1 MKENPIRVV
10 IADDHPLFREGVAH
24 SLAGEPDLA
33 VVGQASDGEEAVER
47 VTAVTPDI
55 LLLDIAMPGQGG
67 IETVRRISA
76 TCPTVRTIMLTVS
89 EDQDDL
95 MDALKAGARGY
106 VLKGVSA
113 RELANVVRAVA
124 GNEVYIS
131 PALAG
136 GILFEMTHAKPI
148 DPLDEL
154 TERERQILHLVGEG
168 LTNREIGER
177 LHLAEKTIKHYMTS
191 VLQKLHVRSRVEAAL
206 FIQERDL
213 NGSHNEL
220 ISGMTNGR

>member
-1 MKENPIRVV
+1 MKEDAICIV

-24 SLAGEPDLA
+24 SLAGEPDL
-33 VVGQASDGEEAVER
+33 VVIGQASTGEETVDI
-47 VTAVTPDI
+47 VTAITPDI

-67 IETVRRISA
+67 IETVRRIS
-76 TCPTVRTIMLTVS
+76 TECPTVRTIMLTVS

-95 MDALKAGARGY
+95 MDALRAGARGY
-106 VLKGVSA
+106 ILKGVSA
-113 RELANVVRAVA
+113 RELANVVRSVA
-124 GNEVYIS
+124 DGDVYIS

-136 GILFEMTHAKPI
+136 GILFEMTHAKPA

-177 LHLAEKTIKHYMTS
+177 LHLAEKTIKHYMTG

-206 FIQERDL
+206 FIRERDR
-213 NGSHNEL
+213 NGFHSEL
-220 ISGMTNGR
+220 VSGLVNGR